1 MGLMHIEYVLEKCTG
16 KKDLTPMHTK
26 LLMQAKAN
34 GHIKFD

>member
-1 MGLMHIEYVLEKCTG
+1 MFCKKYTG

-34 GHIKFD
+34 GHINFD